1 MQNNFD
7 EIKSGL
13 KRTPRAPIIIWHKL
27 IPSWSLYSAPKNL
40 QTYLCKVSSLVQNKS
55 TKENKGLA
63 ECGFLAFWDTDLR
76 FFGFEVVWSR
86 NPKAWGTT
94 EIRVHEP
101 TVKGK
106 A

>member
-1 MQNNFD
+1 MQSLFTSSEQIN
-7 EIKSGL
+7 KRKQGL
-13 KRTPRAPIIIWHKL
+13 GRMWVPCFLGYR
-27 IPSWSLYSAPKNL
+27 
-40 QTYLCKVSSLVQNKS
+40 S
-55 TKENKGLA
+55 TLFGLEA
-63 ECGFLAFWDTDLR
+63 
-76 FFGFEVVWSR
+76 VWSR